1 MGNLAW
7 AEDALLKVLTKEK
20 AVVSRNYDKLP
31 YTAIDHVFDDKTKDN
46 VCWWTNGFYGGMLW
60 LLYKETADEEYK
72 KAAERIEEKL
82 DANFLDYNGM
92 DHDSG
97 FKWLL
102 TAVANY
108 RFTGNDKSKNRGLLA
123 AANLAGRY
131 NINGK
136 FIRAWNDWGDGRDT
150 TGWAIIDCMM
160 NLPLLYWASDVL
172 DDPRFKAIAVSHADT
187 AMEWFIREDGSSR
200 HIVQFNTEKEEF
212 IREYGGQGYD
222 EGTAWTRG
230 QSWAIYG
237 FVMSYIHTG
246 DLRYLETAMRVADF
260 FVEHIPESGLIPVD
274 FLQPEEPSYEDSTA
288 SAISSCGLLH
298 LADELTKLK
307 EKAESGITDADAELL
322 NKLVNASFVKYS
334 GAALKM
340 METLT
345 KERCDFDK
353 EHDDLLINCTA
364 AYHDKDH
371 HFPIIYGD
379 YYYIEA
385 LLYILGKGEYLW

>member
-1 MGNLAW
+1 
-7 AEDALLKVLTKEK
+7 KVLTKEK

-108 RFTGNDKSKNRGLLA
+108 RFTGNAASKNRGLLA
-123 AANLAGRY
+123 AANLSGRY

-172 DDPRFKAIAVSHADT
+172 DDPRFRAIAVSHADT
-187 AMEWFIREDGSSR
+187 AMKWFIREDGSSR
-200 HIVQFNTEKEEF
+200 HIVEFNTKKEEF
-212 IREYGGQGYD
+212 IKELGGQGYD
-222 EGTAWTRG
+222 VGTAWTRG

-237 FVMSYIHTG
+237 FMMSYIHTG
-246 DLRYLETAMRVADF
+246 ELKYLETAMRVADF

-274 FLQPEEPSYEDSTA
+274 FLQPKEPAYEDSTA
-288 SAISSCGLLH
+288 AAISSCGFLH
-298 LADELTKLK
+298 LADEITKIK
-307 EKAESGITDADAELL
+307 DKTKDAGVFRNIENNEYDRQIFEKLA
-322 NKLVNASFVKYS
+322 NASAVKYS
-334 GAALKM
+334 DAAIRILK
-340 METLT
+340 TLT
-345 KERCDFDK
+345 EKRCDFDPA
-353 EHDDLLINCTA
+353 HDDLLMNCTA
-364 AYHDKDH
+364 AYHDEKH

-385 LLYILGKGEYLW
+385 LLYLLGKGEYLW